1 MRSVILQML
10 QMHAL
15 QSSKMTCVRPVI
27 WMQSRRTQNLHL
39 FKALPA
45 AEYGHAKQFANSEQ
59 HHYCA
64 KVRRIYLLPLYC
76 AMMRQYYI
84 CCMCG

>member
-1 MRSVILQML
+1 ML
-10 QMHAL
+10 QLLQLHAL

-39 FKALPA
+39 KALPA
-45 AEYGHAKQFANSEQ
+45 AEFGHAKQFAYGEQ

-64 KVRRIYLLPLYC
+64 RVHRIYLLPLYC
-76 AMMRQYYI
+76 AMMRQYCI
-84 CCMCG
+84 CCMWG